1 MEIKKEMTSVGS
13 TTKGDI
19 TMIDTTE
26 EKKGT
31 ETGETGTKT
40 HIETDTEVE
49 INPMQIDITSTNNR
63 MNTMTVDPGVWAE
76 MNTKKRLR
84 KSNNKKNIDPTLI
97 LIVTII
103 VILSHSSIKS
113 MIMKKFLFNTTNDI

>member
-26 EKKGT
+26 EEKGT

-76 MNTKKRLR
+76 MNTRKRLR